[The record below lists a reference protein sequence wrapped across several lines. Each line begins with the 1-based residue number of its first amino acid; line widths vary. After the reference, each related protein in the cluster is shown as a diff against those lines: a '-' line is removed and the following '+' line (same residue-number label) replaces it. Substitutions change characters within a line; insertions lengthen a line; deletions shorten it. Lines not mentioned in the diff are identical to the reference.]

1 MKMFPIIAKFIFQG
15 LSLDFQKVLPKK
27 VLSVVFTLL
36 VGLIVT
42 INAQDSDDVIRVE
55 TELVPF
61 EVTVTDR
68 NNQPVRGL
76 QIKDFKLYEDDTERP
91 IEFFESIK
99 KDTGR
104 PLAIVFALDVSG
116 SVTIDELARLRDA
129 MQNFTDNLADYDSYF
144 AVMTFGTEVKIVQ
157 SLTNRPNK
165 LEKSFEKLVREQD
178 GGSTHAYDAVD
189 DAIRLLK
196 RKSPSSI
203 KNKLVKRAVILITDG
218 FPVGDV
224 VSPKTVIE
232 RANEAE
238 TSVYSVILPSYS
250 RMQRDKKPLPTLLE
264 ASGLLEKTGGRSFH
278 AGEKNF
284 EPLFKSLAEEITSS
298 YVVAFYPKPENRN
311 DGKIHRVRIEVPK
324 GFKIKQN
331 RDGYEIKR

>member
-1 MKMFPIIAKFIFQG
+1 MQISSNAIKRAFQKRFFIFHGFTPQIILLIFFLLPAG
-15 LSLDFQKVLPKK
+15 LTVA
-27 VLSVVFTLL
+27 V
-36 VGLIVT
+36 
-42 INAQDSDDVIRVE
+42 NAQDSDDLIRVD

-68 NNQPVRGL
+68 SDQPVRGL
-76 QIKDFKLYEDDTERP
+76 QAKDFKLYEDGAERP
-91 IEFFESIK
+91 IEFFEPIK

-129 MQNFTDNLADYDSYF
+129 MQNFTANLADYDAYF
-144 AVMTFGTEVKIVQ
+144 AVMTFATDVKTIQ
-157 SLTNRPNK
+157 SLTNRADK
-165 LEKSFEKLVREQD
+165 LEKSFEKLVRDQD

-196 RKSPSSI
+196 RKSPSAI

-218 FPVGDV
+218 FPVGDTV
-224 VSPKTVIE
+224 APKTVIE

-264 ASGLLEKTGGRSFH
+264 ASGLLEKTGGRSFY

-298 YVVAFYPKPENRN
+298 YVVAFYPKPESRG
-311 DGKIHRVRIEVPK
+311 DGKFHRVRIEVPK

>member
-1 MKMFPIIAKFIFQG
+1 MSAG
-15 LSLDFQKVLPKK
+15 LTV
-27 VLSVVFTLL
+27 
-36 VGLIVT
+36 IV
-42 INAQDSDDVIRVE
+42 NAQDSDDVIRVD

-68 NNQPVRGL
+68 DGSPVRGL
-76 QIKDFKLYEDDTERP
+76 QSKDFKLYEDGKERP
-91 IEFFESIK
+91 VEFFEPIK
-99 KDTGR
+99 KDMGR
-104 PLAIVFALDVSG
+104 PLTIIFALDVSG
-116 SVTIDELARLRDA
+116 SVTIDELGKLRDA
-129 MQNFTDNLADYDSYF
+129 MQSFTANLAEYDSYF
-144 AVMTFGTEVKIVQ
+144 AVMTFGTEVKTIQ
-157 SLTNRPNK
+157 SFTNRRDK
-165 LEKSFEKLVREQD
+165 LEKTFNKLVREQD

-203 KNKLVKRAVILITDG
+203 KNKLVRRAVILITDG
-218 FPVGDV
+218 FPVGDT

-250 RMQRDKKPLPTLLE
+250 RMQRDKKPLLTLLE
-264 ASGLLEKTGGRSFH
+264 ASGLLEKTGGRSFY

-298 YVVAFYPKPENRN
+298 YVVAFYPKPENRG
-311 DGKIHRVRIEVPK
+311 DGKFHRVRIEAPK

-331 RDGYEIKR
+331 REGYEIVNRE